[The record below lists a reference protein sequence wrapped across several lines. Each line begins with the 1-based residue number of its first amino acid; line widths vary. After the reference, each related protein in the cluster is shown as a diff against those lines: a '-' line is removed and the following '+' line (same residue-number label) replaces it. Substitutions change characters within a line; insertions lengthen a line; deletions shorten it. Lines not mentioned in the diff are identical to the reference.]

1 MFYVYNCIYSNIN
14 QQIMM
19 FLAEIDP
26 FRFGGLLEI
35 KSSNNHVE
43 DIDVDWTGQIR
54 NRSIQIKA
62 KDSRV

>member
-1 MFYVYNCIYSNIN
+1 
-14 QQIMM
+14 M

-35 KSSNNHVE
+35 KSSNNQ
-43 DIDVDWTGQIR
+43 DIDVDWTGQIW
-54 NRSIQIKA
+54 NPSIQIKA